1 MKINSEAILQ
11 KLIDDGYLHR
21 KQGRVYIS
29 SGEYWAVEEDV
40 SITNDPELFLVI
52 QRALFDECA
61 NRELT
66 FKVVKNKLLV
76 DKYEDDGDLGTKII
90 RLHEGDTSRE
100 SFALA
105 YQKLVGIEL

>member
-21 KQGRVYIS
+21 KQDRVYIS
-29 SGEYWAVEEDV
+29 SGEYWAVEEDA
-40 SITNDPELFLVI
+40 SIIYDPALFLVI
-52 QRALFDECA
+52 HRALFDECSK
-61 NRELT
+61 RDVT

-100 SFALA
+100 SFILA
-105 YQKLVGIEL
+105 YQKVVGI

>member
-40 SITNDPELFLVI
+40 SIIYDPELFLVI
-52 QRALFDECA
+52 HRALFHEC
-61 NRELT
+61 
-66 FKVVKNKLLV
+66 VKRGCEIKIKFFDSARPEGTLLV
-76 DKYEDDGDLGTKII
+76 ETVDSLIFS
-90 RLHEGDTSRE
+90 GDTSRE
-100 SFALA
+100 SFILA
-105 YQKLVGIEL
+105 YQKVVGI